1 MKSYFSLIKF
11 AHTVFALPFA
21 FLSFFLGMKMENQ
34 AFNLKLILLM
44 VGCMVFARSA
54 AMAFNRY
61 VDRKID
67 AENTRTSIRE
77 IPAGKISPA
86 SALWFVLLMS
96 GAFVFTTYWINP
108 LVFFLSP
115 IALLV
120 ILGYSYTKRFTWFCH
135 FVLGIGLGLAPVGAF
150 LAVTGHF
157 SLLPVLYGVMVMFWV
172 SGFDILYA
180 LQDESFD
187 REHHLHSVPAA
198 FGQLKAKRIS
208 MILHTCCAVLLI
220 FITYYQASLFPSFG
234 WLHWLGAFGFMG
246 LLIWQHRLVKLY
258 DLTRINQAFFE
269 TNGIASVLF
278 GLTVIIDVLW

>member
-44 VGCMVFARSA
+44 LGCMVFARSA

-67 AENTRTSIRE
+67 AENARTRIRE

-150 LAVTGHF
+150 LAVTGYF
-157 SLLPVLYGVMVMFWV
+157 SLLPVLYGAMVMFWV

-208 MILHTCCAVLLI
+208 MILHTCCAILLI
-220 FITYYQASLFPSFG
+220 FITYYQASLFPSLG

-278 GLTVIIDVLW
+278 GLSVIIDVLW

>member
-21 FLSFFLGMKMENQ
+21 FLSFFLGMKMEHQ
-34 AFNLKLILLM
+34 DFNCKLILLM
-44 VGCMVFARSA
+44 LACMVFARSA

-67 AENTRTSIRE
+67 AENARTRIRE
-77 IPAGKISPA
+77 IPSGKISPS

-96 GAFVFTTYWINP
+96 AAFIFTTYWINP
-108 LVFFLSP
+108 LVFYLSP

-120 ILGYSYTKRFTWFCH
+120 VLGYSYTKRFTWLCH
-135 FVLGIGLGLAPVGAF
+135 FVLGVGLGLAPVGAF

-157 SLLPVLYGVMVMFWV
+157 SLLPVLYGVMVMLWV

-187 REHHLHSVPAA
+187 REHQLHSVPAA
-198 FGQLKAKRIS
+198 FGQKQAKNIA
-208 MILHTCCAVLLI
+208 ITLHMLCALLLI
-220 FITYYQASLFPSFG
+220 GITYYQSTLLPSFG

-258 DLTRINQAFFE
+258 DLARINQAFFE

-278 GLTVIIDVLW
+278 GLSVIIDVLW

>member
-44 VGCMVFARSA
+44 MGCMVFARSA

-67 AENTRTSIRE
+67 AENTRTRIRE

-120 ILGYSYTKRFTWFCH
+120 ILGYSYTKRFTWLCH

>member
-1 MKSYFSLIKF
+1 
-11 AHTVFALPFA
+11 
-21 FLSFFLGMKMENQ
+21 
-34 AFNLKLILLM
+34 
-44 VGCMVFARSA
+44 
-54 AMAFNRY
+54 
-61 VDRKID
+61 
-67 AENTRTSIRE
+67 
-77 IPAGKISPA
+77 
-86 SALWFVLLMS
+86 
-96 GAFVFTTYWINP
+96 
-108 LVFFLSP
+108 
-115 IALLV
+115 
-120 ILGYSYTKRFTWFCH
+120 
-135 FVLGIGLGLAPVGAF
+135 
-150 LAVTGHF
+150 
-157 SLLPVLYGVMVMFWV
+157 MVMFWV

-208 MILHTCCAVLLI
+208 MILHTCCALLLI

-278 GLTVIIDVLW
+278 GLSVIIDVLW

>member
-34 AFNLKLILLM
+34 PFSLKLILLM
-44 VGCMVFARSA
+44 LGCMVFARSA

-67 AENTRTSIRE
+67 AENLRTRIRE

-120 ILGYSYTKRFTWFCH
+120 VLGYSYTKRFTWLCH

-187 REHHLHSVPAA
+187 REHHLYSVPAA
-198 FGQLKAKRIS
+198 FGQQKAKRIS
-208 MILHTCCAVLLI
+208 MILHICCAALLI
-220 FITYYQASLFPSFG
+220 FITYYQASLYPSFG
-234 WLHWLGAFGFMG
+234 WLHWVGAFGFMG

-258 DLTRINQAFFE
+258 DLARINQAFFE

-278 GLTVIIDVLW
+278 GLSVIIDVLW